1 MAMRELLRSS
11 GILLLVLAIMLPRL
25 APAICHWTDRSC
37 APEHMM
43 EDSTGWSNPGDM
55 SHDCPS
61 SDCSLIQIAPL
72 LASAS
77 GPALSP
83 FPGALPATDPGN
95 PPLVPLS
102 LLTPP
107 PQA

>member
-1 MAMRELLRSS
+1 MRQLLGS
-11 GILLLVLAIMLPRL
+11 GATLLLLVAIMLPRL
-25 APAICHWTDRSC
+25 APAICHWTDRPC

-43 EDSTGWSNPGDM
+43 EDTTGWSDPANM

-61 SDCSLIQIAPL
+61 SDCSLIQVTPVLAPTTGL
-72 LASAS
+72 LI
-77 GPALSP
+77 LP
-83 FPGALPATDPGN
+83 FANALPASDPDD
-95 PPLVPLS
+95 PPLAPLS

>member
-1 MAMRELLRSS
+1 MRQLLRF
-11 GILLLVLAIMLPRL
+11 GGGLLLLVAIMLPRL
-25 APAICHWTDRSC
+25 APAICHWTDRPC

-43 EDSTGWSNPGDM
+43 ETDTGWSNPGDM

-61 SDCSLIQIAPL
+61 SDCSLVQVTPVMTASHPVAPPVATTL
-72 LASAS
+72 
-77 GPALSP
+77 P
-83 FPGALPATDPGN
+83 FADPDD
-95 PPLVPLS
+95 PSFPPLS